1 MTSETIHYF
10 DTVVIGGGQA
20 GLAIGYY
27 LAQHNRNFV
36 ILDAGSQVGD
46 AWRNRWDSLRLFTP
60 ARYSSLPGLSFP
72 APDDYFPTKDEMAD
86 YLEAYAEEF
95 DLPVRLKTKVDTLTR
110 VQSSNRYVLAADSQR
125 FTANNVIVATG
136 PLQHP
141 NVPEFADELSPS
153 ITQLHSSA
161 YQNPDQLPDDVL
173 VVGAG
178 NSGAEISVELAA
190 TDREVWLSGRDVGHI
205 PTGLDNRFVW
215 WVFSTILTT
224 GSWLGRKFE
233 ERSEGGGT
241 PLIRLSPTDIRQASI
256 ERVARTDGAV
266 DGKPRLNNE
275 RVLDVGA
282 VIWAMGFHPD
292 YGWIEL
298 PGLTF
303 DEDGYPVND
312 RGVVDKEPGVYFL
325 GLPFQYSLTS
335 GLIGGIGA
343 DARYIAEYLLEA
355 EDGDVLSAARTQ
367 HPRNDATE
375 GD

>member
-1 MTSETIHYF
+1 MTNEATHHF

-27 LAQHNRNFV
+27 LAQHNHDFV
-36 ILDAGSQVGD
+36 ILDAGDRVGD
-46 AWRNRWDSLRLFTP
+46 VWRNRWDSLRLFTP
-60 ARYSSLPGLSFP
+60 ARYSSLPRLSFP
-72 APDDYFPTKDEMAD
+72 APDSYYPTKDEMAD
-86 YLEAYAEEF
+86 YLEVYAEEF
-95 DLPVRLKTKVDTLTR
+95 DLLVCLKTKVDTLTR
-110 VQSSNRYVLAADSQR
+110 VQSGNRYVLAADSQR
-125 FTANNVIVATG
+125 FTANNVVVATG

-190 TDREVWLSGRDVGHI
+190 TNREVWLSGRDVGRI

-224 GSWLGRKFE
+224 DSWLGHKFE

-241 PLIRLSPTDIRQASI
+241 PLIRLSSTDIRQANI
-256 ERVARTDGAV
+256 ERVPRTDGTV
-266 DGKPRLNNE
+266 DGKPRLTNE

-282 VIWAMGFHPD
+282 VLWATGFRPD

-312 RGVVDKEPGVYFL
+312 RGVIDEEPGLYFL

-343 DARYIAEYLLEA
+343 DARYIAEYLTEA
-355 EDGDVLSAARTQ
+355 GDGDVLVEAPTNRPTDSAA
-367 HPRNDATE
+367 D